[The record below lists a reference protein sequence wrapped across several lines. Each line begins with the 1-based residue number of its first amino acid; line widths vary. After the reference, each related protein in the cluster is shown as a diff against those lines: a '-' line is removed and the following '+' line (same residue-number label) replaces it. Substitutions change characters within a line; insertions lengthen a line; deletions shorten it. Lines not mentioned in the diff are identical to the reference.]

1 MEKLKAFMKEV
12 FCKAILF
19 LIISVSAFS
28 GQYKEALISRMS
40 NFRNSVFANV
50 DEGNDFQQK
59 EALRKTEE
67 EWDKELNIVYQKI
80 MKIANPVTKN
90 KLRNAQRAWIKFR
103 NSEIENSYYVN
114 NPDGGSMGVLFS
126 LYTAAK
132 LTEERTVYLAEIYD
146 ALISN

>member
-1 MEKLKAFMKEV
+1 
-12 FCKAILF
+12 
-19 LIISVSAFS
+19 
-28 GQYKEALISRMS
+28 MS
-40 NFRNSVFANV
+40 DFRNSVFTNA
-50 DEGNDFQQK
+50 DQGNDFQQK